1 MATLH
6 DDSCIFCR
14 IAAGKIPCH
23 KVYED
28 DQILAFL
35 DIGPI
40 VRGHTLVIPKSH
52 CTNVM
57 DVSPE
62 LNAAIAAKIPA
73 LARAVT
79 AAVNAPACHVL
90 TNCNPQASQSVMHLH
105 YHILPRFDG
114 DKYKL
119 PWPAGKLEI
128 AEAQDLLTR
137 VKNNL
142 KV

>member
-1 MATLH
+1 MANLF
-6 DDSCIFCR
+6 DDGCVFCK

-23 KVYED
+23 KIYED

-40 VRGHTLVIPKSH
+40 VTGHTLIIPKSH
-52 CTNVM
+52 CAGIM

-62 LNAAIAAKIPA
+62 LNAAIATKIPA

-79 AAVNAPACHVL
+79 KAVNAPACHVL
-90 TNCNPQASQSVMHLH
+90 TNCGPAASQSVMHLH
-105 YHILPRFDG
+105 YHILPRYEG

-119 PWPAGKLEI
+119 PWPAGKLDAGQAHDI
-128 AEAQDLLTR
+128 INL
-137 VKNNL
+137 VKANL
-142 KV
+142 QT